1 MVDAV
6 LKAFVQE
13 RLLREE
19 IETKYRL
26 QLKEAL
32 EQIQVLQDTKNR
44 TLVYSH
50 PKFVEPMLDYII
62 EDFESFRVMK
72 NDFTTGAMVICDSSE
87 QAKEMARL
95 FELKYARKA
104 PEPIIPS
111 VLTGSSESATEMDF
125 RIAAEGPGLHVQPKR
140 AVTTSALILH
150 DIGTKTERKELVESF
165 KEGKIDILFV
175 FNMLLTG
182 FDAARLK
189 KLYLGRIIKAHNLLQ
204 ALTRVNR
211 PYPGYRYGSVVD
223 FVNIEAEFSKTN
235 KDYFD
240 ELQSELGD
248 ELQSYSDLFKTEAEI
263 TADIEAIKD
272 ALFHFD
278 TENAEV
284 FSQQINQIVDRAE
297 MRKIVKAL
305 NDARSLYNLIRLSG
319 QYELLDKLDFRK
331 LTQLSTEANNHL
343 ALLNQREALENAD
356 DNLNILNIALEDVL
370 FTFRKVSQAEMVI
383 ADELRE
389 TLRRTQEGLR
399 GTIDPYDPA
408 FVTLKEELERLFKKK
423 NLAEITQA
431 EMVENIAALNGIH
444 ARARELERKN
454 QLLRAKYAN
463 DEKYARLHK
472 RLLEKGEPTANERKL
487 FEALT
492 AFKAEADA
500 RISQNARILTNE
512 AFAKSEMTRLII
524 EQLRNKHH
532 LPLTAESTQ
541 FINNL
546 VMKEYLAEF
555 RGHYTA

>member
-1 MVDAV
+1 
-6 LKAFVQE
+6 
-13 RLLREE
+13 
-19 IETKYRL
+19 
-26 QLKEAL
+26 
-32 EQIQVLQDTKNR
+32 
-44 TLVYSH
+44 
-50 PKFVEPMLDYII
+50 
-62 EDFESFRVMK
+62 
-72 NDFTTGAMVICDSSE
+72 
-87 QAKEMARL
+87 
-95 FELKYARKA
+95 
-104 PEPIIPS
+104 
-111 VLTGSSESATEMDF
+111 
-125 RIAAEGPGLHVQPKR
+125 
-140 AVTTSALILH
+140 
-150 DIGTKTERKELVESF
+150 
-165 KEGKIDILFV
+165 
-175 FNMLLTG
+175 
-182 FDAARLK
+182 
-189 KLYLGRIIKAHNLLQ
+189 
-204 ALTRVNR
+204 
-211 PYPGYRYGSVVD
+211 
-223 FVNIEAEFSKTN
+223 
-235 KDYFD
+235 
-240 ELQSELGD
+240 
-248 ELQSYSDLFKTEAEI
+248 
-263 TADIEAIKD
+263 
-272 ALFHFD
+272 
-278 TENAEV
+278 
-284 FSQQINQIVDRAE
+284 

-431 EMVENIAALNGIH
+431 EMIENIAALNGIH

-524 EQLRNKHH
+524 EQLKNKHH